1 MTGVCSR
8 RCTALLATTLALFLA
23 GCERA
28 EHESVPRPRDAPQRL
43 VVYAM
48 NEPLRDFAVRIG
60 GDAVDVSFP
69 APADVDP
76 AFWSPAPETV
86 SAYQSADLILLQ
98 GAGYARWVER
108 ASLFSGRLV
117 DTSAGFADRLIPLEH
132 SVTHG
137 HGPKGQHTHA
147 DTAHTTWLDPTLAI
161 LQARAVAE
169 ALARARP
176 EQSPAFHE
184 RFELL
189 EAELRALDQRLAV
202 VAAAWGERPLL
213 FSHPVYPY
221 FAKRYGLNG
230 RSLHWEPDVLP
241 DDREWEKLVAL
252 LGEHPARWILWE
264 DEPLSETVR
273 RLEAL
278 GVRSVVYAPC
288 ANTPPRGDFL
298 SVMRDNLARLEA
310 ALRSGRSTPGPP
322 G

>member
-1 MTGVCSR
+1 MCSR
-8 RCTALLATTLALFLA
+8 RCRALLATTLALFLA
-23 GCERA
+23 ACEGA
-28 EHESVPRPRDAPQRL
+28 EHESVPRPRDATQRL
-43 VVYAM
+43 VVYTV

-86 SAYQSADLILLQ
+86 VAYQSADLILLQ

-137 HGPKGQHTHA
+137 HGPKGEHTHA
-147 DTAHTTWLDPTLAI
+147 GTAHTAWLDPTLAI

-169 ALARARP
+169 ALARTRP
-176 EQSPAFHE
+176 EQASALRE
-184 RFELL
+184 RFALL
-189 EAELRALDQRLAV
+189 EAELVALDQRLAA
-202 VAAAWGERPLL
+202 VAEVWGARPLL

-221 FAKRYGLNG
+221 FTRRYGLNA

-241 DDREWEKLVAL
+241 DDREWEKLGAL
-252 LGEHPARWILWE
+252 LGEHPAEWILWE
-264 DEPLSETVR
+264 DEPLRETVR
-273 RLEAL
+273 RLETL

-288 ANTPPRGDFL
+288 ANSPPRSDFL
-298 SVMRDNLARLEA
+298 SVMRDNAARLEA
-310 ALRSGRSTPGPP
+310 ALRSGRSTPGPAD
-322 G
+322 